1 MPDLRPGRL
10 APDHVLSN
18 LAGEPV
24 PLSAHWGD
32 GRRLLLIFLRHLA

>member
-10 APDHVLSN
+10 APDTVLRS

-24 PLSAHWGD
+24 SLSSYWGD